1 MIVLYVHNLGEMK
14 MNNEIENSIR
24 AEKLEKILDNLTQ
37 NKEHIDEV
45 LAYTNL
51 VNVGLET
58 AIFEIN
64 KIKEEMR

>member
-1 MIVLYVHNLGEMK
+1 MIREL
-14 MNNEIENSIR
+14 ENSERI
-24 AEKLEKILDNLTQ
+24 EKLEKILGNLTQ

-64 KIKEEMR
+64 KIKEELQ

>member
-1 MIVLYVHNLGEMK
+1 MSET
-14 MNNEIENSIR
+14 ENSIR

-64 KIKEEMR
+64 KIREELQ